1 MNNDQNFLKYFQK
14 AEFLISVPSTSLLP
28 EDNGAEVVFL
38 GRSNTGKSSTI
49 NSLCSRRKL
58 AHTSRTPGRTQQ
70 FNCFSL
76 DKGQRLV
83 DVPGFGY
90 AKVSKAIK
98 SRWERELPIY
108 LQYRKSLRGIVLI
121 MDIRNPLTDIEK
133 SILNWSSEACL
144 PSIVLLNKS
153 DKTKKN
159 YNIQICSMVNDYFV
173 EIGKNSENN
182 VIIFSA
188 KYRHGISRLASLLA
202 LWLDID

>member
-28 EDNGAEVVFL
+28 EDSGAEVVFL

-121 MDIRNPLTDIEK
+121 VDIRNPLTDIEK

-173 EIGKNSENN
+173 ETGKNSENN

-188 KYRHGISRLASLLA
+188 KYRNGISRLASLLA